1 MAIIKPFRAIRPR
14 KDLSSR
20 IAALPYDVYN
30 RKEAKEAAAKEP
42 LSFLNIDRAETQFPD
57 DVDTYADCVY
67 EKAHDMLREEITQG
81 YYMQDDTNSYYVYQL
96 VMNGRGQT
104 GIVACASID
113 DYENQIIKKHENTR
127 ADKEADRIRHVDTVN
142 AQTGPIFLA
151 YRAQENINRIVAD
164 AVKQE
169 PEFDFVSEDGIGHKG
184 WRISDKDEVDKLEQA
199 FKEVPAIYIADGH
212 HRAASA
218 VKVGLKRRKEHPD
231 YKGDEEFNYFLSVL
245 FPDEQLMIMDY
256 NRVVKDLNGLSE
268 EAFLEQLKKVYTVE
282 MIGAQAKHP
291 EKKGIVTM
299 FLADTWYQLTAKPEI
314 LSEDPVDGLDVSL
327 LQTYVLSPIL
337 GIGDPKTDKRID
349 FVGGIRGLKELE
361 RRAREDMKVAF
372 AMYPTSIGELFAVAD
387 AKLLMPPKSTWF
399 EPKLRSGLFIHDL
412 AD

>member
-67 EKAHDMLREEITQG
+67 EKAHEMLREEIAQG
-81 YYMQDDTNSYYVYQL
+81 YYVQDDAKSYYVYQL
-96 VMNGRGQT
+96 VMNGRSQT

-113 DYENQIIKKHENTR
+113 DYENEIIKKHENTR

-151 YRAQENINRIVAD
+151 YRAQESINRIVD
-164 AVKQE
+164 DTVKQE

-184 WRISDKDEVDKLEQA
+184 WRISDEATVDKLEQA
-199 FKEVPAIYIADGH
+199 FMEVPAIYIADGH

-256 NRVVKDLNGLSE
+256 NRVVKDLNGFSE
-268 EAFLEQLKKVYTVE
+268 EAFLEELKKVYTVE
-282 MIGAQAKHP
+282 TLGTQAKYP
-291 EKKGIVTM
+291 EKKGMVTM
-299 FLADTWYQLTAKPEI
+299 FLADTWYQLTAKLEI

-327 LQTYVLSPIL
+327 LQTYVLSPVL

-361 RRAREDMKVAF
+361 RRVHEDMKVAF